1 MRVNYGEWDT
11 YNHSTI
17 AVLDGE
23 TGHKLWSFG
32 SIKTGM
38 MSGLS
43 LASTSL
49 GADAAV
55 FITMGT
61 IEDNN
66 STAQVSYNTCRYW
79 VVWSHSNGCGFAD
92 RLLTGGERY

>member
-17 AVLDGE
+17 AVLDGQ
-23 TGHKLWSFG
+23 TGRKLWSFG

-66 STAQVSYNTCRYW
+66 STARVSYILLDIGLYGVTLM
-79 VVWSHSNGCGFAD
+79 VVVLLIGC
-92 RLLTGGERY
+92 